1 MSATRSLLVAL
12 AVFIVS
18 TATAQFKRNELR
30 DALLNTATRKM
41 QIREGELL
49 KKDIQRVGKFNSESK
64 APTRAPGII
73 DDFEENDNMPLYQMP
88 DDFFHVD
95 CIIRK
100 RALIQWQQR
109 FPQRMRDVHL
119 MQSFSLLTEAHSP
132 AKK

>member
-41 QIREGELL
+41 HIREGELL

-88 DDFFHVD
+88 DDFFPCRLYYTKKGSYSV
-95 CIIRK
+95 
-100 RALIQWQQR
+100 A
-109 FPQRMRDVHL
+109 
-119 MQSFSLLTEAHSP
+119 TEIP
-132 AKK
+132 ATYEGCTF